1 MERICREKHIR
12 IDEQIKTNQ
21 DRLNNHSARLKT
33 VEESS
38 AKMNERLS
46 GLITQLGTLNTTL
59 KWFLGLF
66 GTSLVG
72 FFMYA
77 AQKGLI
83 G

>member
-46 GLITQLGTLNTTL
+46 
-59 KWFLGLF
+59 
-66 GTSLVG
+66 
-72 FFMYA
+72 
-77 AQKGLI
+77 
-83 G
+83 